1 MGAGGEG
8 YEMKWPNM
16 DILSWLE
23 MTIKWGK
30 GGGGGGATQLIAKLF
45 MSGVCVDF
53 DLIFLLKI

>member
-23 MTIKWGK
+23 MTIKRGE
-30 GGGGGGATQLIAKLF
+30 GGGGATQLIPKLF

-53 DLIFLLKI
+53 DVIFLLKI